1 MTAHTT
7 VEDRR
12 RAGEW
17 TQEVLALARRWFIML
32 RREPLN
38 LVFSM
43 AQPAIWLVFFGVGM
57 GRAIDARVIGGADY
71 LGFVL
76 PGIIAFTVI
85 GNGVSSAMPLLFD
98 KEDGYLE
105 KLMAMPIARSSVIV
119 SRFLYQTVLL
129 AGQVVLVLGVA
140 FAMGVRLA
148 AGPGGF
154 VVLMLAVALLTLAVT
169 AAFLALAYAVPGH
182 GTFFAITGFATLPL
196 LFISNAFVP
205 FDAMPRWMAA
215 LARLNPLSYAIASMR
230 ILVLEGW
237 STELI
242 GSLGVLTV
250 CAAVLLACGTWE
262 FRRHTGGRVG

>member
-1 MTAHTT
+1 MSAH
-7 VEDRR
+7 VPIDDRP

-17 TQEVLALARRWFIML
+17 LQEVLALARRWFIML
-32 RREPLN
+32 RRERLN
-38 LVFSM
+38 LVFSVV
-43 AQPAIWLVFFGVGM
+43 QPAIWLIFFGLGM
-57 GRAIDARVIGGADY
+57 GRAIDTRVIGADY

-98 KEDGYLE
+98 KEDGYLD
-105 KLMAMPIARSSVIV
+105 KLMTMPIARSSVIM

-129 AGQVVLVLGVA
+129 AGQVALVLGVA

-148 AGPGGF
+148 SGPAGF

-205 FDAMPRWMAA
+205 FDAMPGWMAV
-215 LARLNPLSYAIASMR
+215 LARLNPLSYAISSMR

-237 STELI
+237 TVELL
-242 GSLGVLTV
+242 GALGVLAA
-250 CAAVLLACGTWE
+250 CAAVLLAWGTWE

>member
-1 MTAHTT
+1 MTAEQASP
-7 VEDRR
+7 VR
-12 RAGEW
+12 EW
-17 TQEVLALARRWFIML
+17 VQEVLALARRWFIML
-32 RREPLN
+32 GRERLN
-38 LVFSM
+38 LVFSL
-43 AQPAIWLVFFGVGM
+43 AQPAIWLVFFGAGM
-57 GRAIDARVIGGADY
+57 GSAMDTRIVGADY
-71 LGFVL
+71 LSFVL

-105 KLMAMPIARSSVIV
+105 KLMAMPISRSSVIV

-129 AGQVVLVLGVA
+129 TGQVVLVLAVA

-148 AGPGGF
+148 AGPAGF
-154 VVLMLAVALLTLAVT
+154 VVLMLTVALLTLAVT

-182 GTFFAITGFATLPL
+182 GTFFAITGFASLPI

-205 FDAMPRWMAA
+205 IDAMPAWMAPI
-215 LARLNPLSYAIASMR
+215 ARLNPLSYAIASMR

-237 STELI
+237 TRELP
-242 GSLGVLTV
+242 LTLAVL
-250 CAAVLLACGTWE
+250 ALSAVALLACGTYE

>member
-1 MTAHTT
+1 MT
-7 VEDRR
+7 
-12 RAGEW
+12 EW
-17 TQEVLALARRWFIML
+17 VDEVLALARRWFIML
-32 RREPLN
+32 RRERMS
-38 LVFSM
+38 LVFSLI
-43 AQPAIWLVFFGVGM
+43 QPAIWLLFFGAGM
-57 GRAIDARVIGGADY
+57 GRAIDTRVVGTTDY
-71 LGFVL
+71 LAFVL

-105 KLMAMPIARSSVIV
+105 KLMAMPISRSSVIV

-129 AGQVVLVLGVA
+129 AGQVVLVLAVA

-148 AGPGGF
+148 AGPAGF
-154 VVLMLAVALLTLAVT
+154 VVLMFTVALLTLAVT

-182 GTFFAITGFATLPL
+182 GTFFAITGFASLPI

-205 FDAMPRWMAA
+205 IEAMPAWMAPI
-215 LARLNPLSYAIASMR
+215 ARLNPLSYAIASMR

-237 STELI
+237 TRQLP
-242 GSLGVLTV
+242 LTLAVL
-250 CAAVLLACGTWE
+250 ALSAVALLACGTYE